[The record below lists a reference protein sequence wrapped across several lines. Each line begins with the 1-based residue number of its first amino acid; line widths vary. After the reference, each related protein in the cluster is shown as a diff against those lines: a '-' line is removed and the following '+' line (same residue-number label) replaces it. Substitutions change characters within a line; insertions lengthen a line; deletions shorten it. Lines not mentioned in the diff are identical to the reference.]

1 MYERFLTLRQLAF
14 LKNHNENHNMQKSIY
29 EITQDELDFLYA
41 HVAKLKTTLA
51 NQVNK
56 ITILESQIQTLQND
70 KKDRK

>member
-1 MYERFLTLRQLAF
+1 MIKHT
-14 LKNHNENHNMQKSIY
+14 IY
-29 EITQDELDFLYA
+29 DITQDELDFLYA